1 MSLDCSLEL
10 YKAPFAKLAEGAF
23 AAMFAFALSKLHN
36 ITPDMAEIE
45 RSVDER
51 REQKV

>member
-10 YKAPFAKLAEGAF
+10 YKAPFAILAEGAF
-23 AAMFAFALSKLHN
+23 AAMFAFALSRLHN

>member
-10 YKAPFAKLAEGAF
+10 YKAPFAILAEGAF
-23 AAMFAFALSKLHN
+23 AAMFAFALSRLHN

-45 RSVDER
+45 RSVGKGM
-51 REQKV
+51 EQKV